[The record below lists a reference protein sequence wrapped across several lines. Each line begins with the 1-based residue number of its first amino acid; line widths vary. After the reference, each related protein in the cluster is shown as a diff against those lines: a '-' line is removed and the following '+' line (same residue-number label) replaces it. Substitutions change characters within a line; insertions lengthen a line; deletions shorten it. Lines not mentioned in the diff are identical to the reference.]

1 MCSSFVLTALC
12 FCPLCPSLPLGF
24 KPGRRSPRIIRK
36 DESAVPQ
43 SRRDIFFDGVLICI
57 GEIICQ
63 ILLPIFLFRADPF
76 LVSKYF
82 FLPGVAGVFSTFD
95 NFFSGFCSHGLSFRT
110 IFVLRGGSASLMPL
124 VGKCVL
130 VYSARTKSFF

>member
-1 MCSSFVLTALC
+1 MCMCSSFVLTALC
-12 FCPLCPSLPLGF
+12 FCPLCPSLPLGKSAF
-24 KPGRRSPRIIRK
+24 TPCQGAAPPRIIRK

-95 NFFSGFCSHGLSFRT
+95 NFFLD
-110 IFVLRGGSASLMPL
+110 FVLTDYPSGRFSCCAAVQL
-124 VGKCVL
+124 
-130 VYSARTKSFF
+130 R